1 MTLALILAAL
11 LAVACVTLVA
21 LPFLREPETSRD
33 RLNEPDEA
41 TRRRL
46 ALVEERD
53 RALEALRELELDHRT
68 GKVSDED
75 YHALHGS
82 LRRQAAEAL
91 QAVSE
96 GLIRVDRSLQTERG
110 QSPRS

>member
-11 LAVACVTLVA
+11 LAVACVVLVA
-21 LPFLREPETSRD
+21 LPFLREPEPDRD
-33 RLNEPDEA
+33 VLNEPDEA
-41 TRRRL
+41 ERRRI

-75 YHALHGS
+75 YRRLHGA
-82 LRRQAAEAL
+82 LRRQAADALATLEAKTPAKRAL
-91 QAVSE
+91 V
-96 GLIRVDRSLQTERG
+96 R
-110 QSPRS
+110 